1 MPEKNNVG
9 SAAAPSG
16 AAKKRKTMLI
26 VAGVTIVL
34 VIAAILLLMVQ
45 GNGESESAD
54 LEVVS
59 FTIDQS
65 ALGPTTFTLQV
76 SNGGSASGS
85 ETLYCYVNIGV
96 DTYDNSQLV
105 ILAPGESTTVT
116 IVVDTPYGTL
126 VTEDM
131 CGAYF

>member
-1 MPEKNNVG
+1 MPEKNNVDT
-9 SAAAPSG
+9 AATPSG
-16 AAKKRKTMLI
+16 APKNRKTMLI
-26 VAGVTIVL
+26 LAGVAIVL
-34 VIAAILLLMVQ
+34 VIAVILLLMMQ
-45 GNGESESAD
+45 GNGESESSD
-54 LEVVS
+54 LGVGS

-65 ALGPTTFTLQV
+65 ALGPTTFTVQV
-76 SNGGSASGS
+76 SNEGSASGS

-96 DTYDNSQLV
+96 DSYENTQMV

-116 IVVDTPYGTL
+116 IIVDTPYGTT

>member
-1 MPEKNNVG
+1 MPEKNNVDT
-9 SAAAPSG
+9 AAPSG
-16 AAKKRKTMLI
+16 AGKKRKTILI
-26 VAGVTIVL
+26 FAGVAIVL
-34 VIAAILLLMVQ
+34 VIAAILLLMMQ

-54 LEVVS
+54 LEIGAL
-59 FTIDQS
+59 TIDQS
-65 ALGPTTFTLQV
+65 VLGPTTFTVQV
-76 SNGGSASGS
+76 SNEGSASGS

-96 DTYDNSQLV
+96 DSYDNSQMV

-116 IVVDTPYGTL
+116 IVVDTPYGTT

>member
-1 MPEKNNVG
+1 MPEKNNVDT
-9 SAAAPSG
+9 AAPSG
-16 AAKKRKTMLI
+16 APKKRKTMLI
-26 VAGVTIVL
+26 IAGVAILL
-34 VIAAILLLMVQ
+34 VIAAILLLVMQ

-54 LEVVS
+54 LEVGS

-65 ALGPTTFTLQV
+65 VLGPTTFTVQV
-76 SNGGSASGS
+76 SNEGSASGS

-96 DTYDNSQLV
+96 DSYENTQMV

-116 IVVDTPYGTL
+116 IVVDTPYGTT

>member
-1 MPEKNNVG
+1 MPEKNNVDT
-9 SAAAPSG
+9 AAPSG
-16 AAKKRKTMLI
+16 ALKKRKTVLI
-26 VAGVTIVL
+26 IAGVAIVL
-34 VIAAILLLMVQ
+34 VIAAILLLMMQ

-54 LEVVS
+54 LQVGS

-65 ALGPTTFTLQV
+65 VLGPTTFTVQV
-76 SNGGSASGS
+76 SNEGSASGS

-96 DTYDNSQLV
+96 DSYDNSQMV

-116 IVVDTPYGTL
+116 IVVDTPYGTT

>member
-1 MPEKNNVG
+1 MPEKNNVDT
-9 SAAAPSG
+9 AAAPSG

-26 VAGVTIVL
+26 IAGVAIVL
-34 VIAAILLLMVQ
+34 VIAAILLLMMQ

-54 LEVVS
+54 LEVGS
-59 FTIDQS
+59 FLIDQS
-65 ALGPTTFTLQV
+65 VLGPTTFTIQV
-76 SNGGSASGS
+76 SNEGSASGS

-96 DTYDNSQLV
+96 DSYYNSQMV

-116 IVVDTPYGTL
+116 IVVDTPYGTT
-126 VTEDM
+126 VTEDI

>member
-9 SAAAPSG
+9 SAVTPSG

-26 VAGVTIVL
+26 VTGVAIIL
-34 VIAAILLLMVQ
+34 VIVAILLVMMQ
-45 GNGESESAD
+45 GNDESESAD
-54 LEVVS
+54 LEVGS

-65 ALGPTTFTLQV
+65 ALGPTTFTVQV
-76 SNGGSASGS
+76 SNEGSASGS

-96 DTYDNSQLV
+96 DSYDNSQTV

-116 IVVDTPYGTL
+116 IVVDTPYGTQ